1 MIPSLALELRPL
13 RVNAVSPGVIAT
25 PWWDRVPEAFRA
37 AHFAQSAAA
46 VPVGRVGQPEDVAQ
60 AIVFLIQNS
69 FMTGTIIDCDG
80 GARIK

>member
-1 MIPSLALELRPL
+1 
-13 RVNAVSPGVIAT
+13 
-25 PWWDRVPEAFRA
+25 
-37 AHFAQSAAA
+37 

-60 AIVFLIQNS
+60 AMVFLIQNS